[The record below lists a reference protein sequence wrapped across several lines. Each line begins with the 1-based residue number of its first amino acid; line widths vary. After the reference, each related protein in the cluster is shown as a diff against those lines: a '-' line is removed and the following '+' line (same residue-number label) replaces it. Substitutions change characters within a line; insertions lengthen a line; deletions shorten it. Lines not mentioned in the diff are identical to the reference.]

1 MITII
6 EKRKLLVKFNIK
18 SVENKYMFK
27 IFSYLKIFFKTT
39 LLYGKRKKTELRKHQ
54 PLTEALICSLYW
66 YLYSEVLS
74 KTLF

>member
-1 MITII
+1 
-6 EKRKLLVKFNIK
+6 
-18 SVENKYMFK
+18 MFK

-39 LLYGKRKKTELRKHQ
+39 LVYGKRKKKKLSKGSISLSNRSSY
-54 PLTEALICSLYW
+54 LFSLYW